1 MIDIGQESHTAEMQV
16 EDDNISSTNE
26 LKEDDDECP
35 DLESVEAAVEE
46 DANVAK
52 LDNTG
57 QDEMQ

>member
-1 MIDIGQESHTAEMQV
+1 MQV

-46 DANVAK
+46 DANVAE

-57 QDEMQ
+57 QDEMQQVDVG